1 MTTATTTAANHTLRH
16 LLSRDTPCFIGR
28 IAGIELSVAYRIREH
43 PSDLTEND
51 LAELENN
58 AGIHVTGQESLQEY
72 ATRLI
77 QSYEACTVIGE
88 WERAGPVYSITG
100 KGQEYIAQRTP
111 HLPKIPATALEPYY
125 VPPADSWIHALA
137 GKRILVV
144 HPFVRTLERQVPQ
157 LPHLFPGYEW
167 LQGCTF
173 QFVKPPMTLAGNHQN
188 RDWREHMAECQATLR
203 ACQPFD
209 VALVAAGGYGMLLS
223 HFIYHELHASVV
235 YVGGALQLFFGVI
248 GKRWFSHPA
257 IMAHVTDLWVRPEKA
272 DQPENYKRVEK
283 GCYW

>member
-1 MTTATTTAANHTLRH
+1 MSALIRT

-28 IAGIELSVAYRIREH
+28 IAGIELSVATTLREQ
-43 PSDLTEND
+43 PSALTEKD
-51 LAELENN
+51 LADLETN
-58 AGIHVTGQESLQEY
+58 AGIHCTSHESLEEY
-72 ATRLI
+72 ARRLI
-77 QSYEACTVIGE
+77 ESYEACTLIGE
-88 WERAGPVYSITG
+88 WDPTGAVYSATG
-100 KGQEYIAQRTP
+100 KGQEYIARRTP
-111 HLPKIPATALEPYY
+111 HLPKVSALALEPYY
-125 VPPADSWIHALA
+125 APPAESWIHALA

-144 HPFVRTLERQVPQ
+144 HPFVHTLQKQVHR

-167 LQGCTF
+167 LKGCSF
-173 QFVKPPMTLAGNHQN
+173 QFVKPPLTLAGHHGH
-188 RDWREHMAECQATLR
+188 RDWRAHEEECRTALR

-257 IMAHVTDLWVRPEKA
+257 IMAHVTDEWVRPAKE
-272 DQPENYKRVEK
+272 DQPPNYKRVEK